1 MNMASQWTTV
11 GWMVLCGFCMGTAF
25 DVYRVIVHRF
35 RLPRWLLPALDLLYW
50 TAATLVVFQVL
61 RQQNGGEVR
70 LYVFLGLGIGVTM
83 YFAIASA
90 FIMRMTGWLLDGAKR
105 IARGT
110 GRMGRLLVVAPIKL
124 LVRFLAKVLDI
135 VFVVSAALLLW
146 LFRMLLIPL
155 RPVGRYIWARLLPAR
170 KKARQWLKQWATFY
184 RKFWGIFHKKS

>member
-25 DVYRVIVHRF
+25 DMYRVIVHRF

-83 YFAIASA
+83 YFALASA
-90 FIMRMTGWLLDGAKR
+90 MVLRLTGWLLDGMRR
-105 IARGT
+105 IAYGIGKMFRFLIVSPA
-110 GRMGRLLVVAPIKL
+110 MM

-135 VFVVSAALLLW
+135 VFIVTAALLLW
-146 LFRMLLIPL
+146 LCRFLLVPLKPLGRYMWARMLPI
-155 RPVGRYIWARLLPAR
+155 R
-170 KKARQWLKQWATFY
+170 KKARQWLSRWAAFC
-184 RKFWGIFHKKS
+184 RKVREIFRKTS